1 MKRRGAWRW
10 VKWVVAALAV
20 WALAAWGLALALV
33 DEAELEH
40 ADLIV
45 VLGGSAAYRE
55 RAEHAAR
62 LFREGRA
69 PLVLLTFDGTHA
81 GWSQAEQTNPPF
93 VRLAREEL
101 LRGGVPESSIEVL
114 PGLVTGT
121 YDEAVSACE
130 FAALR
135 GARSVL
141 VVTSAY
147 HSRRALWTF
156 RRAAGGRGLAVGLSA
171 APPGGQTPSA
181 ALWWLSPAG
190 WRQVAA
196 EYPKLVYYRIVH

>member
-1 MKRRGAWRW
+1 
-10 VKWVVAALAV
+10 VAALVV
-20 WALAAWGLALALV
+20 WALVAWGAARALV
-33 DEAELEH
+33 VEAELER

-45 VLGGSAAYRE
+45 VLGGAAAYSE
-55 RAEHAAR
+55 RAQLAAR

-69 PLVLLTFDGTHA
+69 PLVLLTFDGTRA

-93 VRLAREEL
+93 VQLAREEL

-114 PGLVTGT
+114 PGLVTST
-121 YDEAVSACE
+121 YEEAVGVRE
-130 FAALR
+130 FAASR
-135 GARSVL
+135 GARSIL

-156 RRAAGGRGLAVGLSA
+156 RRVAGGGGLAVGLSA

-181 ALWWLSPAG
+181 AAWWLRPAG

-196 EYPKLVYYRIVH
+196 EYPKLIYYRIVY